1 MNAIVILLL
10 LSAATGFA
18 LGISFTW
25 RAVLISSAT
34 IAVISAVL
42 LHSAGFGAL
51 PGIAMIV
58 ACLTVHQLAYLMGA
72 MSCGLNENR
81 KTGERRTKA
90 FGAWG
95 WPKLH

>member
-1 MNAIVILLL
+1 MNAIVILLM
-10 LSAATGFA
+10 LSPATGFA

-25 RAVLISSAT
+25 RAILISSAT
-34 IAVISAVL
+34 IAVISAAVL
-42 LHSAGFGAL
+42 HNAGFGAL

-58 ACLTVHQLAYLMGA
+58 ACLTVHQLAYLIGA
-72 MSCGLNENR
+72 VSSGLSENR

-95 WPKLH
+95 RPKLH